1 MTLIPKNLKKLKI
14 HFKDPLFKNSYFI
27 LLILGSISIFGLV
40 FLVIV
45 TRYYSPEDVG
55 FAAAL
60 QSISQLISAFSA
72 LGLNYGII
80 RFFAQRDDRNEMV
93 KSSFFLVGVFS
104 ILLSVFILM
113 TLQYWSPGLISL
125 RENSFL
131 IVSFIILTV
140 LFSVFTLQGNVFYA
154 ARVMKLSF
162 VQYLIFVLIRLPLP
176 IFFVS
181 FGVLGIILSWTVA
194 VTIAFFIGH
203 VWLIPK
209 VLPRYT
215 LGLKMNVRILREI
228 LPFSFGN
235 YISAVLEI
243 LPMLI
248 LPVFIVNILEVKDA
262 AYFLV
267 AWAITAVTIQIPGAV
282 ATSLF
287 AEGSSNQEI
296 EFRSNLK
303 KSVKF
308 IMFLLIPTIL
318 FLLIFGDTVLSLFG
332 QTYSEHATRLLGFF
346 MMGCIPLAINQIYFT
361 IKRVQLDVQ
370 PLIVVN
376 LLIAVIVISGSYV
389 LMKMIGLIGVGIAW
403 SLGQGTAAVIVSISL
418 LKRYRTSGSLISKI

>member
-303 KSVKF
+303 KSIKF
-308 IMFLLIPTIL
+308 IIFLLIPTIL

>member
-1 MTLIPKNLKKLKI
+1 MTLISKNLKKLKI

-40 FLVIV
+40 FLIIV

-55 FAAAL
+55 FASAL

-93 KSSFFLVGVFS
+93 KSCFSLVGLFS
-104 ILLSVFILM
+104 IIISVFILV

-125 RENSFL
+125 RENYFL

-140 LFSVFTLQGNVFYA
+140 LFSIFTLQGNVFYA

-162 VQYLIFVLIRLPLP
+162 IQYLIFILVRLPLP

-181 FGVLGIILSWTVA
+181 FGILGIILSWSVA
-194 VTIAFFIGH
+194 VTIAFLIGH
-203 VWLIPK
+203 LWLIPK
-209 VLPRYT
+209 VLPSYK
-215 LGLKMNVRILREI
+215 LGPKINMKILREI
-228 LPFSFGN
+228 MPFSFGN
-235 YISAVLEI
+235 YVSAVLEI

-248 LPVFIVNILEVKDA
+248 IPVFIVNILEVKDA

-267 AWAITAVTIQIPGAV
+267 AWAITAVTAQIPGAV

-303 KSVKF
+303 KSIKL
-308 IMFLLIPTIL
+308 IIFLLIPTIL
-318 FLLIFGDTVLSLFG
+318 FLLIFGDKVLSLFG
-332 QTYSEHATRLLGFF
+332 QIYSENATKLLGFF

-361 IKRVQLDVQ
+361 INRVEMEVK
-370 PLIVVN
+370 PLIFVN
-376 LLIAVIVISGSYV
+376 MLIAVIVISGSYF
-389 LMKMIGLIGVGIAW
+389 LMKMFGLIGVGIAW
-403 SLGQGTAAVIVSISL
+403 SFGQGTAAVIVSVSL
-418 LKRYRTSGSLISKI
+418 IKRYRTSGFLISKI

>member
-194 VTIAFFIGH
+194 VTLAFFIGH

-209 VLPRYT
+209 VLPGYT

-303 KSVKF
+303 KSIKF
-308 IMFLLIPTIL
+308 IIFLLIPTIL